1 MASLRNLLT
10 RVISFCVSCMRQ
22 LKKGSFFMGYQPS
35 APSISFH
42 YRCPCVQAN
51 NKGGYF
57 YHPSWDESPEMSGH
71 SSSFG
76 ICIFSFLYGSG
87 ISSIP
92 SGFFFFLFDRERH
105 GSTFSTCTLFQCVI
119 FRTIDLWTRSLLNN
133 GRPLCIIERLQIPFV
148 ETAKGADVTARPRDF
163 ASQPG
168 AATGKQ

>member
-1 MASLRNLLT
+1 MT

-42 YRCPCVQAN
+42 YHCPCVQAN
-51 NKGGYF
+51 NKGVIFTTQAEMRVQKCQAIPALSGYVF
-57 YHPSWDESPEMSGH
+57 FLSFMVVALVRSPRD
-71 SSSFG
+71 
-76 ICIFSFLYGSG
+76 
-87 ISSIP
+87 
-92 SGFFFFLFDRERH
+92 FFFLFDRERH

>member
-42 YRCPCVQAN
+42 YHCPCVQAN
-51 NKGGYF
+51 NKGVIFTTQAEMRVQKCQAIPALSGYVF
-57 YHPSWDESPEMSGH
+57 FLSFMVVALVRSPRD
-71 SSSFG
+71 
-76 ICIFSFLYGSG
+76 
-87 ISSIP
+87 
-92 SGFFFFLFDRERH
+92 FFFLFDRERH